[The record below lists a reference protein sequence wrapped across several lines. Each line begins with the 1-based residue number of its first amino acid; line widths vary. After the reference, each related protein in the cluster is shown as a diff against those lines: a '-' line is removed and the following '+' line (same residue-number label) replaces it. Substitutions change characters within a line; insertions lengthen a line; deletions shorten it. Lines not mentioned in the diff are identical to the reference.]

1 MNKLTI
7 LILCA
12 VMGGH
17 AVQAAAQT
25 APSAKASTEKP
36 KKKAAKKTT
45 KQKSAAAAAAAATQT
60 GLDEEEREPDIAAS
74 TSIEYSCELGNK
86 VTIYTNADDNKHIGM
101 RWKTRLMRLTR
112 VDTTT
117 GANRFENRRLGYVW
131 LGIPA
136 KGILLDSK
144 KGQQLANEC
153 KNAEQ
158 MMPQVPAAPGMNSA
172 LLTPQT

>member
-45 KQKSAAAAAAAATQT
+45 KQKSAAAAAAATQT